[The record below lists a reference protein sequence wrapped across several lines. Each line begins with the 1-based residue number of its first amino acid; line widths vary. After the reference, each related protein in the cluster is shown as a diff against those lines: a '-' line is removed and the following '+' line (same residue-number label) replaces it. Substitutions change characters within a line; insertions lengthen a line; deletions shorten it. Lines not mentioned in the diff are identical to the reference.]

1 MRRTRSIFHR
11 RPALAT
17 SAARGSVLVEFAL
30 ISLAFYLLMAGT
42 IELGRAIASSQVIQN
57 AARVGA
63 RELAMLELP
72 ATMTFEEALQ
82 LPEVRAQI
90 YDPSLLV
97 VNVSAGEPNT
107 DLWPVVN
114 RMLLPVMVRTTVGGT
129 DGGTEYLQY
138 PGAIVAS
145 ASEGL
150 TVAVPHV
157 VSRDPVTGA
166 EQIRWLS
173 VVEEVRAD
181 PDDPHTG
188 PFSVSSTGPQKLLV
202 ALRINCPYQAATLSA
217 MQPNPETGAMT
228 QPILADDDAVSAQNP
243 APGTLIGAS
252 SDSGLYSGPYGLGKF
267 YAFGAQGQDG
277 VRPFRR
283 LLSAQAIFRREV
295 FQ

>member
-1 MRRTRSIFHR
+1 M
-11 RPALAT
+11 
-17 SAARGSVLVEFAL
+17 RGSVLVEFAL

-57 AARVGA
+57 AARTGA

-82 LPEVRAQI
+82 QPEVRAQI

-97 VNVSAGEPNT
+97 VNVSSGEPNT

-114 RMLLPVMVRTTVGGT
+114 RMLLPVMVRTTLGSG
-129 DGGTEYLQY
+129 DGAQEFLQY
-138 PGAIVAS
+138 PGAIVESPAY
-145 ASEGL
+145 GL

-157 VSRDPVTGA
+157 VSASGGVETI
-166 EQIRWLS
+166 EWLN
-173 VVEEVRAD
+173 VVEEVRSNPAD
-181 PDDPHTG
+181 PQTG
-188 PFSVSSTGPQKLLV
+188 PFSVASTGPQRLLV
-202 ALRINCPYQAATLSA
+202 ALRINCPYQAASLTA
-217 MQPNPETGAMT
+217 MQPNADGALT
-228 QPILADDDAVSAQNP
+228 QPIQAGEVDELNSP
-243 APGTLIGAS
+243 LGTSLGS
-252 SDSGLYSGPYGLGKF
+252 ESDVGLYSGPYGLGKF
-267 YAFGAQGQDG
+267 YAFGAQAPGG